1 MTKEHLANFVLKRI
15 EKTPNKVYLQ
25 FADEKITYAQ
35 LKTRMFQAAHGLTQ
49 FGIQKGDKVCA
60 MLDNSPEYIDLWFGL
75 SMIGS
80 VLVPIN
86 THLKGE
92 GLKHIIDHSDCQVV
106 VTEADYV
113 ERIEKVL
120 EKIDREIVIVVNDT
134 RLVHGLATDLPKL
147 SSFMEGKI
155 DRPLPKVAIK
165 SNDLN
170 NILYT
175 SGTTGPPK
183 GVMLTHENYI
193 HSAESF
199 AHKMVRA
206 STDDILFTT
215 LPLFHI
221 NAQAHTILAAIAV
234 NATIA
239 LEKRFSASKFWEQI
253 YHSQAT
259 IFNSLGAMIPILCK
273 QPEHNLERKHRI
285 RLTACAATPKND
297 WELFEK
303 RFNLKI
309 VEGYG
314 LTETAGFCVTHPKN
328 SNKIGSIGRPYS
340 YVQAKVTS
348 DKEGSKSAIGE
359 LALKAEAKYFMKG
372 YYKMPQATKEA
383 VKDGWFYTGDQVYED
398 IDGYYYFVDRQ
409 KQAIRRRGENIS
421 SWEVEKAVNEHPAV
435 LESAAVGVPS
445 ELAEEDVKIYV
456 VLNNNQTLTPE
467 ALIDWCVER
476 LAYFM
481 VPRYVEFV
489 EHLPKTATERIEKY
503 KLKNL
508 GVNNAWDREEAGYEL
523 KRS

>member
-1 MTKEHLANFVLKRI
+1 MTKGHLANFILEQI
-15 EKTPNKVYLQ
+15 EKTPNKVYLK
-25 FADEKITYAQ
+25 FADEQITYDQ
-35 LKTRMFQAAHGLTQ
+35 LKKRMIQMAHGLSNE
-49 FGIQKGDKVCA
+49 GIKKDDKVCA

-75 SMIGS
+75 SLIGGI
-80 VLVPIN
+80 LVPIN

-92 GLKHIIDHSDCQVV
+92 GLKHIIEHSDCRVI
-106 VTEADYV
+106 VTEKAYIK
-113 ERIEKVL
+113 RIEKVL
-120 EKIDREIVIVVNDT
+120 KKIDREVEIVINDT
-134 RLVHGLATDLPKL
+134 RLAGDIETTLPKL
-147 SSFMEGKI
+147 STFMQSNVDE
-155 DRPLPKVAIK
+155 PLPEVNIK
-165 SNDLN
+165 SDDLN

-193 HSAESF
+193 HSAKSF

-206 STDDILFTT
+206 TADDILFTT

-253 YHSQAT
+253 YRSKAT

-273 QPEHNLERKHRI
+273 QPENEFERKHRI

-297 WELFEK
+297 WKTFEE

-314 LTETAGFCVTHPKN
+314 LTETAGFCVTHPEN
-328 SNKIGSIGRPYS
+328 SRKVGSIGQPYL
-340 YVQAKVTS
+340 YVEAKIVS
-348 DKEGSKSAIGE
+348 DEGDTIGE
-359 LALKAEAKYFMKG
+359 FALKADAKYFMKG
-372 YYKMPQATKEA
+372 YYKMPEVTKQT
-383 VKDGWFYTGDQVYED
+383 VQDGWFHTGDQVYKD
-398 IDGYYYFVDRQ
+398 DDDFYYFVDRQ

-456 VLNNNQTLTPE
+456 VLKDEQTVTPE
-467 ALIDWCVER
+467 ALLDWCVER

-503 KLKNL
+503 KLKAL
-508 GVNNAWDREEAGYEL
+508 GINNAWDREKAGYEL
-523 KRS
+523 KRT